1 MNPYLSRVVRHNLLT
16 SSSAPPYDAL
26 LENGLA
32 DFALGGP
39 SVVEEKD

>member
-1 MNPYLSRVVRHNLLT
+1 MSEGLSHGVRHNLLT

-39 SVVEEKD
+39 SVVEEKE